1 VIIRVHVGNQ
11 DIGVAEHG
19 KIKNLHTE
27 VFFILN
33 NFYICDMKVTKNGNS
48 YIFEVSLN
56 EKDNLF
62 KIGQL
67 IQKKQ
72 CKFFYFATDKLYYIS
87 DVKLE
92 S

>member
-1 VIIRVHVGNQ
+1 LSN
-11 DIGVAEHG
+11 
-19 KIKNLHTE
+19 
-27 VFFILN
+27 IL
-33 NFYICDMKVTKNGNS
+33 YICGMKVTKNGNG
-48 YIFEVSLN
+48 YIFEVSMN
-56 EKDNLF
+56 EKENLF

-67 IQKKQ
+67 ILKKQ

>member
-1 VIIRVHVGNQ
+1 M
-11 DIGVAEHG
+11 
-19 KIKNLHTE
+19 E
-27 VFFILN
+27 VFLLSNI
-33 NFYICDMKVTKNGNS
+33 FYICDMKVTKNGNS

-56 EKDNLF
+56 EKENLF

-67 IQKKQ
+67 VQKKQ
-72 CKFFYFATDKLYYIS
+72 CKFFYFASDKLYYIS

>member
-1 VIIRVHVGNQ
+1 
-11 DIGVAEHG
+11 
-19 KIKNLHTE
+19 
-27 VFFILN
+27 
-33 NFYICDMKVTKNGNS
+33 MKVTKNGNG

-56 EKDNLF
+56 EKETLY

-67 IQKKQ
+67 ILKKQ
-72 CKFFYFATDKLYYIS
+72 CKFHYFASDKLYYIS

>member
-1 VIIRVHVGNQ
+1 VIVPAHVGNQ
-11 DIGVAEHG
+11 DIGLVEHG
-19 KIKNLHTE
+19 KNKNLHSE
-27 VFFILN
+27 VFLFLIF
-33 NFYICDMKVTKNGNS
+33 FYICVMKVTKNGNS

-56 EKDNLF
+56 EKENLF

-67 IQKKQ
+67 VQKKQ
-72 CKFFYFATDKLYYIS
+72 CKFFYFASDKLYYIS

>member
-1 VIIRVHVGNQ
+1 M
-11 DIGVAEHG
+11 
-19 KIKNLHTE
+19 E
-27 VFFILN
+27 VFFIHLF
-33 NFYICDMKVTKNGNS
+33 FYICVMKVTKNGNS

-56 EKDNLF
+56 EKDNLS

-67 IQKKQ
+67 VQKKQ
-72 CKFFYFATDKLYYIS
+72 CKFFYFASDKLYYTS

>member
-1 VIIRVHVGNQ
+1 MV
-11 DIGVAEHG
+11 
-19 KIKNLHTE
+19 KIKTSYWR
-27 VFFILN
+27 FFLLFNIL
-33 NFYICDMKVTKNGNS
+33 YICGMKVTKNGNG

-56 EKDNLF
+56 EKETLY

-67 IQKKQ
+67 ILKKQ

>member
-1 VIIRVHVGNQ
+1 
-11 DIGVAEHG
+11 
-19 KIKNLHTE
+19 
-27 VFFILN
+27 
-33 NFYICDMKVTKNGNS
+33 MKVTKNGNS

-67 IQKKQ
+67 VQKKQ
-72 CKFFYFATDKLYYIS
+72 CKFHYFASEKIYYIS
-87 DVKLE
+87 DVKIE

>member
-1 VIIRVHVGNQ
+1 
-11 DIGVAEHG
+11 
-19 KIKNLHTE
+19 
-27 VFFILN
+27 
-33 NFYICDMKVTKNGNS
+33 MKVTKNGNG

-56 EKDNLF
+56 EKETLY

-67 IQKKQ
+67 ILKKQ